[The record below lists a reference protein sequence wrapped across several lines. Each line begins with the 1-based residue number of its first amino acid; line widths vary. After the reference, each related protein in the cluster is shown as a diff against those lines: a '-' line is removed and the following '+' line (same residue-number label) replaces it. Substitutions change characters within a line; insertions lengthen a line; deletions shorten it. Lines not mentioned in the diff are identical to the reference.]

1 MHNFLFWKEQ
11 SFKNK
16 KNQIIMN
23 IPVTLTSSS
32 SAEQFPKKK
41 KTKKTGLVLHFLSDY
56 FSNFGVTKI

>member
-11 SFKNK
+11 LFKNK

-32 SAEQFPKKK
+32 SAEQFQKKKRKKK
-41 KTKKTGLVLHFLSDY
+41 K
-56 FSNFGVTKI
+56 NRACVTFFK

>member
-32 SAEQFPKKK
+32 STEQFPKKK
-41 KTKKTGLVLHFLSDY
+41 KKKKKRAC
-56 FSNFGVTKI
+56 VTFFK

>member
-11 SFKNK
+11 LFKNK

-32 SAEQFPKKK
+32 SAEQFQKKKKK
-41 KTKKTGLVLHFLSDY
+41 KTGLLLHFLSDY
-56 FSNFGVTKI
+56 LSNFGGTKI